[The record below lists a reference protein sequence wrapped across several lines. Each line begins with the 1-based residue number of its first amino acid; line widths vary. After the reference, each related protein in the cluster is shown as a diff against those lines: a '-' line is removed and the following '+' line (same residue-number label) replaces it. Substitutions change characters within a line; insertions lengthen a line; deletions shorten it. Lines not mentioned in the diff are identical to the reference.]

1 MDTED
6 LGNDNFNTKEIKNKI
21 NDKIIKIYVN

>member
-6 LGNDNFNTKEIKNKI
+6 LGNDNFNTKEFKNKI